1 MAVEIE
7 RKFLVDAEKW
17 QQAVKPEGTFYRQGY
32 LLNEK
37 GRTIRVRVTDK
48 QAFIT
53 IKGATAGISR
63 KEFEYEIPVADGTEL
78 LDSYAVS
85 EIEKTRYRL
94 YFGNKLWE
102 VDDFMGDNAGLLIAE
117 IELHHENEPF
127 TSPDWITTEVS
138 DDPRYYNSNL
148 SKSPYKS
155 WFK

>member
-17 QQAVKPEGTFYRQGY
+17 QQVVKPEGTFYRQGY

-37 GRTIRVRVTDK
+37 GGTIRVRVTGK

-53 IKGATAGISR
+53 IKGTTEGISR

-78 LDSYAVS
+78 LDGFAVS
-85 EIEKTRYRL
+85 EIKKIRYCL
-94 YFGNKLWE
+94 YFGDKLWE

-117 IELHHENEPF
+117 IELQHENEPF
-127 TSPDWITTEVS
+127 TSPDWITAEVS
-138 DDPRYYNSNL
+138 DDARYYNSNL
-148 SKSPYKS
+148 SKNPYKS
-155 WFK
+155 WS